1 VSFSTNLSNTTS
13 FSGLFNV
20 NYGFVQMVF
29 NNIDR
34 SIIVLELIRI
44 DKWEKFEF
52 KDNSEFHNQ
61 IYPNKK

>member
-1 VSFSTNLSNTTS
+1 
-13 FSGLFNV
+13 
-20 NYGFVQMVF
+20 MVF